1 MTRKQYFMML
11 KKKLFDSRIC
21 RILLYLNAALLFL
34 FAVAIAATP
43 LPSREFAFDGATI
56 QIEADRA
63 WVLLPRQCVNL
74 LWKTAKTHSLR
85 INGQEKTA
93 SGEMVFCPTFNATG
107 LSFDLTTETGA
118 KHTEDLVI
126 QDLPATILTSAY
138 LLTLLTP
145 FLIALYYLATLRISQ
160 RIPLD
165 ASPALAL
172 LALLLVSLLVYS
184 AHPFTLTGIVN
195 SLVHLFISPT
205 WQTFGLVLAG
215 FVFIPLVYEYLQEAI
230 RKRQIADSLIIVVFI
245 TIVLLLY
252 LPFGFDSIGQKEEWI
267 NRAFL
272 EGRASRME
280 REALMRF
287 FAFYAYPL
295 AEMLDSGSFLGLHLI
310 NFLIFCGKPTLLYCI
325 LRRLHVDKLP
335 SFVTTAFFMI
345 YPVNA
350 SLMSL
355 RSFPLSLSSLTLLAA
370 INIALDYIQKPS
382 RLRLFR
388 MWLALILTLFIHE
401 IAFAIILVVPLLWSL
416 SKPRKSWRNFNLTV
430 IWYLVP
436 VLKVVYLLILA
447 SAGLRFYGIQY
458 VKGAVSVDGTILDTA
473 LHYANVIADV
483 YRQTFWHGWS
493 EAFSVMGAN
502 KYFLHILISV
512 SLIAVVMALLA
523 IDKRANALPSR
534 KEAVNWLLGG
544 LLLILPAIGI
554 GMWID
559 KYLNE
564 MWRLYVLV
572 PFGASIALCG
582 VLLLV
587 TAPIKK
593 PLLRKA
599 ALVIMSLLLVLPGL
613 ARLYVQH
620 AHFVESANAK
630 AKILLRIVEQAPRY
644 DSNARLALV
653 TDMSLAELSELGIDE
668 LWTHMFDSSIYLL
681 YGDDRPKFSSLCI
694 LGEACSTNDID
705 KTLRHLD
712 ENTNYSEIVIFQ
724 LQDDLSVELLRELPP
739 ELGGASNATYNPAR
753 LIDASAPLPPRAL
766 TMLAAARRD

>member
-1 MTRKQYFMML
+1 MR
-11 KKKLFDSRIC
+11 S
-21 RILLYLNAALLFL
+21 ALFL
-34 FAVAIAATP
+34 
-43 LPSREFAFDGATI
+43 
-56 QIEADRA
+56 
-63 WVLLPRQCVNL
+63 VNG
-74 LWKTAKTHSLR
+74 R
-85 INGQEKTA
+85 
-93 SGEMVFCPTFNATG
+93 
-107 LSFDLTTETGA
+107 
-118 KHTEDLVI
+118 
-126 QDLPATILTSAY
+126 TILVG
-138 LLTLLTP
+138 LTLLIIALALLTALAIANTAPPNIETEFGGATVQIVADQAWALLPQDCVTITWELEGILSVYIDGQGVIGWGELNYCPWEDNSSPVFDISSEDAEIRAFELNIRYFPAALAQSLAILVILCP
-145 FLIALYYLATLRISQ
+145 FLLAAYYLATLRMTEPM
-160 RIPLD
+160 PLNVNPILVL
-165 ASPALAL
+165 AAL
-172 LALLLVSLLVYS
+172 LCFLLLLQTANAYTTESLFSGLGNIFVTR
-184 AHPFTLTGIVN
+184 A
-195 SLVHLFISPT
+195 

-215 FVFIPLVYEYLQEAI
+215 LVFIPLVYEYLQEAI

-245 TIVLLLY
+245 AIVLLLY
-252 LPFGFDSIGQKEEWI
+252 LPFGFDSIRQKEEWI

-388 MWLALILTLFIHE
+388 MWFALILTLFIHE
-401 IAFAIILVVPLLWSL
+401 YTFAIILVVPLLWSL

-458 VKGAVSVDGTILDTA
+458 VKGTVSVDGTILDTA

-493 EAFSVMGAN
+493 EALSVMGAN
-502 KYFLHILISV
+502 KYVLHILISV
-512 SLIAVVMALLA
+512 SLIAVVMARLA

-559 KYLNE
+559 KYVNE

-572 PFGASIALCG
+572 PFGASIALSG
-582 VLLLV
+582 FLLLV

-644 DSNARLALV
+644 DSNARLVLV

-724 LQDDLSVELLRELPP
+724 LHDDLSVELLYELPP